1 MSLGSPQSAQRV
13 SLHNHGEW
21 HWQPGRL
28 ETLLQDLASI
38 DHVTEHSFLELGD
51 KINIFH
57 DQAHG
62 ISSSAG
68 EVLQL
73 LHGGDGES
81 TLQQLQLLVER
92 CSIWLSATQQTS
104 IDICALL
111 TGVVEQIRALEIPVA
126 GLRKVIKT
134 LHSLRVS
141 TRIEAAKGYASGAA
155 VLAKSLD
162 ELGGLVQE
170 KIAEIFD
177 RTELLVPLV
186 NKSLETEETVQLNTI
201 KRALSEVEKARHLLS
216 DFMATQIETGRWTD
230 QLKERSDEVKRNFG
244 EIVAALQFQD
254 ITRQRLEHVRK
265 ALDSLGRHLERFEQR
280 NDFSKDM
287 EAAGLFGC
295 ICQLQHDQL
304 DLAGQEFLEAAD
316 KLTENLQGMALNVEL
331 MSGDTK
337 TLLKATDASSVNR
350 FSSVLGVLQSIAEC
364 LQNTQTTHRAAESI
378 LTEVSQGVQQVA
390 GLVEEVEFIGEEMQL
405 LAMNAAISAAHARQ
419 KGAGLDIIARNIQL
433 VAEEATHYAQKL
445 AEECGMVTEQAQQ
458 LRDIERDTHSVFG
471 DIDLLLQDARQHMT
485 TLDCCTHRLQELTGR
500 IDRDA
505 ASLCDH
511 VSAVV
516 MSVDLK
522 APFQKKL
529 MPALKHLDA
538 LGEPSREAM
547 ILVESGNLAESGNLE
562 QLFAELEFC
571 YTMASE
577 RHIHERFMEKQN
589 AGAPADTAR
598 DNEWRGN
605 RDHGLGDNVDL
616 F

>member
-1 MSLGSPQSAQRV
+1 MSLGSAQSAQRL
-13 SLHNHGEW
+13 SLRDHAEW
-21 HWQPGRL
+21 HWQPDRL
-28 ETLLQDLASI
+28 EALLQDLASI

-51 KINIFH
+51 KINVFH
-57 DQAHG
+57 EQAHG

-92 CSIWLSATQQTS
+92 CSLWLSATQQTS
-104 IDICALL
+104 VDICALL
-111 TGVVEQIRALEIPVA
+111 TGVVDQIRTLEIPVA

-141 TRIEAAKGYASGAA
+141 TRIEAAKGYASGAG

-170 KIAEIFD
+170 KISKIFA
-177 RTELLVPLV
+177 RTELLVPLIS
-186 NKSLETEETVQLNTI
+186 KSLETEETAQLNTI
-201 KRALSEVEKARHLLS
+201 KLALSEVDKARRLLS
-216 DFMATQIETGRWTD
+216 AFMATQIETGQWTD
-230 QLKERSDEVKRNFG
+230 QLKERSDEVQRNFG

-280 NDFSKDM
+280 TDFSKDL

-304 DLAGQEFLEAAD
+304 DLAGQEFLDAAD
-316 KLTENLQGMALNVEL
+316 QLTENLQGMARTVEL

-337 TLLKATDASSVNR
+337 TLLKATDACSVNR
-350 FSSVLGVLQSIAEC
+350 FSSVLGVLQSIANC
-364 LQNTQTTHRAAESI
+364 LQDTQATHRAAGSI
-378 LTEVSQGVQQVA
+378 LTDVSQGVQQVA

-405 LAMNAAISAAHARQ
+405 LAINAAISAAHARQ
-419 KGAGLDIIARNIQL
+419 KGAGLDIIAQNIQL
-433 VAEEATHYAQKL
+433 VAEEATHYARKL
-445 AEECGMVTEQAQQ
+445 AEACAMVTEQADQ
-458 LRDIERDTHSVFG
+458 LQDIERHTQSGFG
-471 DIDLLLQDARQHMT
+471 DIDLLLQDAHQHMT
-485 TLDCCTHRLQELTGR
+485 TLDHSTHRLQELTGR
-500 IDRDA
+500 VDRDA
-505 ASLCDH
+505 ASLCDQ
-511 VSAVV
+511 VSTVV
-516 MSVDLK
+516 MNVDLK

-538 LGEPSREAM
+538 LSEQSRESM
-547 ILVESGNLAESGNLE
+547 TLAENGNLE
-562 QLFAELEFC
+562 QLFVELELC

-589 AGAPADTAR
+589 AAVPADTAK
-598 DNEWRGN
+598 DNEWKVN